1 MRHYLT
7 LGLSMFLLT
16 FNHTASAQ
24 SRLAP
29 QNMMALCQGL
39 GQATAT
45 VAQGREQGV
54 PDDKNEGVQVLKRI
68 SQHRGND
75 FVSHIGQF
83 LNQTQD
89 LPYLWQG
96 MLYTHACWHS
106 YQDNPAQVSLM
117 SSLLPFRCDM
127 DNPAMDCIDET
138 FLTLPGEA
146 AQI

>member
-7 LGLSMFLLT
+7 LGVSLLLLT
-16 FNHTASAQ
+16 FNHAVSAQ

-29 QNMMALCQGL
+29 QNMLALCQGL

-54 PDDKNEGVQVLKRI
+54 PDDENEGVKVLKRI
-68 SQHRGND
+68 SQHSGND

>member
-1 MRHYLT
+1 M
-7 LGLSMFLLT
+7 LT

-54 PDDKNEGVQVLKRI
+54 PDNKNEGVQVLKRI
-68 SQHRGND
+68 SQHSGND
-75 FVSHIGQF
+75 FGSDIGQF

>member
-1 MRHYLT
+1 MRHYLS
-7 LGLSMFLLT
+7 LGVSIFLLT
-16 FNHTASAQ
+16 FSQAASAQ

-54 PDDKNEGVQVLKRI
+54 PDDKNKGVQVLKRI
-68 SQHRGND
+68 SEHSGND
-75 FVSHIGQF
+75 LVSHIGQF
-83 LNQTQD
+83 LNQSKE

-117 SSLLPFRCDM
+117 SSLLPFRCDI
-127 DNPAMDCIDET
+127 DSPAMACIDET
-138 FLTLPGEA
+138 FLTLPGQAE
-146 AQI
+146 QI